1 MKGETKNVQL
11 VPTKRMAKEHELRAK
26 ELDQREEALKQQ
38 AHKQD
43 QIIQAQDQQLRGI
56 ATQIEA
62 AFKQTIRNTQIQCLN
77 WAIDEEIK
85 FSPDAL
91 NPEKLINRANELY
104 EALEARIDELTAI
117 KLEAAKVEADRKIA
131 EDKAERERIEKEL
144 ADNLAKSTPDESGET
159 PK

>member
-1 MKGETKNVQL
+1 MKGESKNVQL

-62 AFKQTIRNTQIQCLN
+62 AFKQTIRNSMTQCLN

-85 FSPDAL
+85 FQNYTLD
-91 NPEKLINRANELY
+91 PEKLINRANELY
-104 EALEARIDELTAI
+104 EALEARID
-117 KLEAAKVEADRKIA
+117 
-131 EDKAERERIEKEL
+131 
-144 ADNLAKSTPDESGET
+144 
-159 PK
+159 